1 MERRDM
7 KLYEREFEVPMR
19 PITGDLLSYF
29 RDEVGLRLEP
39 GSLPVRFVVTETGR
53 KAHRCEVGLLSA
65 SDGESLPVST
75 HLFEFKRRPVE
86 NVDQFNVVFLVPT
99 GIGAKIGGDA
109 GDAAPVA
116 RLLATACDNLITHPN
131 VVNASDIN
139 ELPENG
145 LYVEGSILTRLMMG
159 TVGLQKVRANRVL
172 LVIDEHDDD
181 YFTDSAVNSASA
193 ARTSLGL
200 ECSVLKMR
208 PRVSMQTRYSSSGRA
223 TGEVDGFE
231 NLVRSLSER
240 RHEFDAVAM
249 SSVIQ
254 VPGNLQIDYFSED
267 ITNPWGGVE
276 AILTHAIS
284 SVLDVPS
291 AHSPMMVN
299 REILNTELGVVDP
312 RKAAEAI
319 SLTFLHC
326 VLKGLHRSPRV
337 VTDTQAMTRPGVIT
351 ACDVSCLV
359 IPDGCLG
366 LPVLAAMEQ
375 GIPVIAV
382 KENVN
387 NMKNDLLGL
396 PFRPGKLLVAENYLE
411 AAGMLGALKS
421 GVTLESVRRPVTP
434 TAVSRTSPHPEV

>member
-1 MERRDM
+1 MR
-7 KLYEREFEVPMR
+7 LYEREFEVPVR
-19 PITGDLLSYF
+19 PGAGDLLDYF
-29 RDEVGLRLEP
+29 RDEVGRRLEP
-39 GSLPVRFVVTETGR
+39 GSLPIRFVVTETDQ
-53 KAHRCEVGLLSA
+53 KSHRCEVGMLSA
-65 SDGESLPVST
+65 SGGESLPAVT
-75 HLFEFKRRPVE
+75 PLFEFRRRPVE
-86 NVDQFNVVFLVPT
+86 NADQFNVVLLVPT

-116 RLLATACDNLITHPN
+116 RLLASVCDNLITHPN

-145 LYVEGSILTRLMMG
+145 LYVEGSILTRLIMG
-159 TVGLQKVRANRVL
+159 TVGLQKARANRVI

-200 ECSVLKMR
+200 ECSVLKMS
-208 PRVSMQTRYSSSGRA
+208 PQVSMTTRYSSSGRS

-231 NLVRSLSER
+231 NLLRALDER
-240 RHEFDAVAM
+240 RREFDAVAM

-254 VPGNLQIDYFSED
+254 VPGDLQIDYFSED

-284 SVLDVPS
+284 SVLNVPS
-291 AHSPMMVN
+291 AHSPMMEN

-326 VLKGLHRSPRV
+326 ILKGLHRSPRV
-337 VTDTQAMTRPGVIT
+337 VTDARAMTQPCVIS
-351 ACDVSCLV
+351 AEDVSCLV
-359 IPDGCLG
+359 IPDGCVG
-366 LPVLAAMEQ
+366 LPVLAAIEQ

-382 KENVN
+382 KENAN
-387 NMKNDLLGL
+387 NMKNDLSKL
-396 PFRPGKLLVAENYLE
+396 PFRLGNLLVAENYLE
-411 AAGMLGALKS
+411 AVGMLAALKS
-421 GVTLESVRRPVTP
+421 GVTLESVRRPVPP
-434 TAVSRTSPHPEV
+434 TAVSRTIPHLEV